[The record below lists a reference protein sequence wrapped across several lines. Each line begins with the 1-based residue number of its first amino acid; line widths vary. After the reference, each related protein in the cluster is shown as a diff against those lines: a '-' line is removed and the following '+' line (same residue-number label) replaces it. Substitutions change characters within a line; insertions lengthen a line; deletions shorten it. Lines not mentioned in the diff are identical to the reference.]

1 MSRLPINVA
10 TKLIPIYE
18 REYTELSQ
26 NWASVERK
34 AQIVGGTVLALLT
47 GGLALVAK
55 SIASQPAFVVF
66 ALALLAIA
74 LSVAGYFSAQALNVS
89 DETLPPPGEKI
100 RAIAWE
106 EKRDDIDVW
115 TTEFE
120 AEAMHQIVINW
131 DQACKDLKTSVDKK
145 GDSVAKAHCW
155 LIISGCLSLAAF
167 LWIAITR
174 ISEFI
179 C

>member
-34 AQIVGGTVLALLT
+34 AQIVGSTVLALLT

-55 SIASQPAFVVF
+55 SIASQPAFVVIT
-66 ALALLAIA
+66 LALLAIA

-100 RAIAWE
+100 RDIAWKKE
-106 EKRDDIDVW
+106 CGDSEIW
-115 TTEFE
+115 ATEFE

-131 DQACKDLKTSVDKK
+131 DQACKDLKKSVDKK
-145 GDSVAKAHCW
+145 GESVAKAHRW
-155 LIISGCLSLAAF
+155 LIISGCFSLGAF
-167 LWIAITR
+167 LWVAITR